1 VVGDRVAMGSA
12 ELVVREIEG
21 GDVTRVGLRLR

>member
-1 VVGDRVAMGSA
+1 VVGDRVAIGSA

-21 GDVTRVGLRLR
+21 DRITRVGLRLR